1 MMKTAQTRL
10 FTINFIFIC
19 LATFSLMLVFYGLN
33 STLPIYNEKFSGSVK
48 YAGLAMTSLTI
59 AAILARLI
67 GGYLLDRFGRQ
78 IVLIAGIVVFLIPTI
93 FYTWMVPVIALI
105 ALRFLQGWGWG
116 VGHTA
121 INTVAMDVTPREKL
135 GQGMGIYTLSFST
148 SMALAPAIA
157 LWFIYNY
164 PFWQLFIMCALLTL
178 FALVLAL
185 MIKYPRIKVQ
195 PAPFNLKGF
204 VEKEALRPAV
214 TGFIVIFAN
223 SAVMS
228 FLPLFAENIGL
239 TEAGVCF
246 TAMALT
252 AFLSRPF
259 AGLVLDKIRG
269 EKGYSFNV
277 ILAVAMMIAA
287 ILVVSRATLMSHL
300 LAAGL
305 ILGVGNGIIQTT
317 LMVVTVDSAPASKKG
332 REIATYWAFVDSGV
346 AAGSLCWGLV
356 AAACGFRLM
365 YVLAAIPLLAALAV
379 FFTWRSRSEVRQS
392 AAGGDACIVKLP
404 S

>member
-1 MMKTAQTRL
+1 M
-10 FTINFIFIC
+10 F
-19 LATFSLMLVFYGLN
+19 
-33 STLPIYNEKFSGSVK
+33 P
-48 YAGLAMTSLTI
+48 
-59 AAILARLI
+59 
-67 GGYLLDRFGRQ
+67 
-78 IVLIAGIVVFLIPTI
+78 LIAF
-93 FYTWMVPVIALI
+93 I
-105 ALRFLQGWGWG
+105 ALRFLHGWGWG

-239 TEAGVCF
+239 TEAGLFF

-259 AGLVLDKIRG
+259 AGLVWIKSEGRRDT
-269 EKGYSFNV
+269 
-277 ILAVAMMIAA
+277 A
-287 ILVVSRATLMSHL
+287 LML
-300 LAAGL
+300 FW
-305 ILGVGNGIIQTT
+305 
-317 LMVVTVDSAPASKKG
+317 P
-332 REIATYWAFVDSGV
+332 
-346 AAGSLCWGLV
+346 
-356 AAACGFRLM
+356 
-365 YVLAAIPLLAALAV
+365 
-379 FFTWRSRSEVRQS
+379 WR
-392 AAGGDACIVKLP
+392 
-404 S
+404 